1 MAFEDLLKNGQTQA
15 SPKPQTGLLNFA
27 SSLALAH
34 HDQILKRE
42 ELLQSIMIAQG
53 EYDYLVLEVKAGKQ
67 ELFNDLLDKKSVLLE
82 KNIIYLGMS
91 GNTDAGDLMAVNRQS
106 DQLTKYRMELEA
118 IKQAK
123 KNESQYLQELLK
135 EINLGVDLD
144 GVMVD
149 SLDKYLTVIAEK
161 LKFGGIMDQGRISR
175 LCGFASSAAK
185 KGHLVLALKSY
196 STAGMI
202 MSIKDD
208 FKKIIKKAKK
218 EKNPEYKE
226 AEELLN
232 NLLPKNKKK

>member
-1 MAFEDLLKNGQTQA
+1 MAFEDLLKTGQTQN
-15 SPKPQTGLLNFA
+15 SQKSQTGLLNFA

-67 ELFNDLLDKKSVLLE
+67 DLFNDLLDKKSALLE

-91 GNTDAGDLMAVNRQS
+91 GNTDVGDLMAVNRQS
-106 DQLTKYRMELEA
+106 DQLTKYRMELGA

-123 KNESQYLQELLK
+123 NNQGQYLQELIK

-149 SLDKYLTVIAEK
+149 SLDKYLAIIAEK

-175 LCGFASSAAK
+175 LCGFASLAAK

-202 MSIKDD
+202 SSIKDD

-232 NLLPKNKKK
+232 NLLPKNKK

>member
-1 MAFEDLLKNGQTQA
+1 MAFEDLLKTDQTKTSQK
-15 SPKPQTGLLNFA
+15 SQSDLLNFA

-91 GNTDAGDLMAVNRQS
+91 GNTDAGDLRAVNRQS

-123 KNESQYLQELLK
+123 KNEGQYLQELIK

-149 SLDKYLTVIAEK
+149 SLDKYLAIIAEK

-175 LCGFASSAAK
+175 LCGFASLAAK

-202 MSIKDD
+202 SSIKDD

-218 EKNPEYKE
+218 AKNPEYKE